1 MRPNCSQSL
10 LILPVQSPH
19 GAGGGTGGGGGDGG
33 WELQTPSSDLLS
45 APVSFESWLV
55 FIKPFRS
62 AAQGRSLTNYQPPM
76 VSLLDL
82 LYIVGLLMASI
93 PPIRRPFARHQLNNL
108 EHCKISDVVI
118 D

>member
-1 MRPNCSQSL
+1 MQ
-10 LILPVQSPH
+10 
-19 GAGGGTGGGGGDGG
+19 AGEGGG